1 MIGRYVLGI
10 MHILKL
16 FLLLCELFSLIGFF
30 YLIYCLCQVQNA
42 NCDEPLPVA
51 ELCVAARCARGDHE
65 PWLDEQIGII
75 CRQCGHVIQDIK
87 DIDPEFVSQFT
98 YLIVAFSLFTSAL
111 VCRNWT
117 FGMFRSIFV
126 ARNLNMYFS
135 YLKND

>member
-1 MIGRYVLGI
+1 MLKNFYIMKCLPTYNPNYLSTGL

-16 FLLLCELFSLIGFF
+16 FLLLCELFSLIGVFLF
-30 YLIYCLCQVQNA
+30 NLLFVFEQVQNA

-87 DIDPEFVSQFT
+87 DIDPEFVSWLT
-98 YLIVAFSLFTSAL
+98 YFNCCFLSLYMCTC
-111 VCRNWT
+111 V
-117 FGMFRSIFV
+117 
-126 ARNLNMYFS
+126 
-135 YLKND
+135 